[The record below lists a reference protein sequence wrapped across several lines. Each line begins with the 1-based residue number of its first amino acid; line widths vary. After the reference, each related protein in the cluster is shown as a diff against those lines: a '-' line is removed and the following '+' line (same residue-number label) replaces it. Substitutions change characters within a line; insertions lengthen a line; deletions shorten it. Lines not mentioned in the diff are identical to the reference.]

1 MTDTDTSYVVRVNTF
16 AGLFPETGAPLF
28 YRLDME
34 LTERCNSSCIH
45 CYINLREHDTAA
57 RAREMTKEQVSKILM
72 EAAALGARS
81 VRFTGGEPLLRPDFV
96 EIYLF
101 ARRLGLSVV
110 LFTNG
115 RLITPELAD
124 LFVRVPPLE
133 KIEITVYGMKPESYD
148 AVSMVK
154 GSYEEFR
161 RGVDLLLDRKVPFI
175 LKGAILPSN
184 KDEIAALDAWAATIP
199 GMKNPPTYSM
209 FFDMRVRRD
218 SPAKNKQIARL
229 RLSPEEG
236 LAVRGRYRE
245 DYLADSRAFCG
256 KFMGP
261 GGSKLFNCGAGINVN
276 VDAYGMLQPC
286 LLLRHPGTI
295 YDLKKGSL
303 EDALTNFYPRI
314 REWEAT
320 NAEYL
325 AHCAKCFLKG
335 LCEQCPAKS
344 WMEHGTLDTP
354 VEYVCQVTHA
364 EATDLGLI
372 KPGEKGWEVVDWKER
387 LAKFSEAKQSQN
399 GETSRGKENH
409 SEAQEE
415 QGTSSSESKQKLKGD
430 A

>member
-1 MTDTDTSYVVRVNTF
+1 
-16 AGLFPETGAPLF
+16 
-28 YRLDME
+28 ME

-45 CYINLREHDTAA
+45 CCINLREHDAAA
-57 RAREMTKEQVSKILM
+57 RAREMTTQLVTRILM

-96 EIYLF
+96 DIYLF
-101 ARRLGLSVV
+101 ARRLGLSVC
-110 LFTNG
+110 LFTNA

-124 LFVRVPPLE
+124 LFVQVPPLE
-133 KIEITVYGMKPESYD
+133 KMEITVYGMKAESYD

-161 RGVDLLLDRKVPFI
+161 RGVDLLLDREVPFI

-184 KDEIAALDAWAATIP
+184 KDEVAALDAWAATIP
-199 GMKNPPTYSM
+199 GMTKPPSYSM

-229 RLSPEEG
+229 RVSPEEG
-236 LAVRGRYRE
+236 LAVLGRYRA
-245 DYLADSRAFCG
+245 DYLEDSRAFCG

-261 GGSKLFNCGAGINVN
+261 GGSKLFKCGAGINVN
-276 VDAYGMLQPC
+276 VDSYGVLQPC
-286 LLLRHPGTI
+286 ILLRHPDTV

-303 EDALTNFYPRI
+303 EDALTNFFPRI

-354 VEYVCQVTHA
+354 VEYICQVTHA
-364 EATDLGLI
+364 QAADLGLI

-387 LAKFSEAKQSQN
+387 LAKFSEAQQSQN
-399 GETSRGKENH
+399 GETYRGKENRP
-409 SEAQEE
+409 EAQKERS
-415 QGTSSSESKQKLKGD
+415 TSSSEGNQNPQGE